1 MAFNKK
7 WENELKIENDKIPWY
22 LNGFFIIAVFFA
34 SYAFFFIPAII
45 LWGIRMAKYKGKR
58 KITVVVT
65 SLFVTVP
72 LVVGTV
78 GNIKEKNTINKIMV
92 FIENGNYNEAENL
105 LQAQKSIL
113 RKTTYYELY
122 AKMYEEEG
130 RYDAAA
136 ESLLEYCR
144 EEKDVLKISS
154 DILDQLTEL
163 QNNVSTDKKDEIE
176 KLFVSIDAANMV
188 TEEKKDID
196 KQIETDKEEF
206 AGDNT
211 SFIEIVLYAN
221 DNDVSTPPPPMN
233 ELTWKE
239 YREYVRELV
248 QKSRE
253 IVKEQEEYKKRSGK
267 EEVTQTEW
275 WEENHCYMWKDL
287 KSREE
292 IDAKIQWIL
301 EENRGYIYFTVYD
314 KDDRFNTTIH
324 EFRIDGEWNY
334 FSAPTG
340 EWKFSVEMRNGTEF
354 LVVYTDITESVDPI
368 VLKEC
373 DSTDW
378 DVG

>member
-1 MAFNKK
+1 M
-7 WENELKIENDKIPWY
+7 
-22 LNGFFIIAVFFA
+22 
-34 SYAFFFIPAII
+34 
-45 LWGIRMAKYKGKR
+45 
-58 KITVVVT
+58 
-65 SLFVTVP
+65 
-72 LVVGTV
+72 
-78 GNIKEKNTINKIMV
+78 
-92 FIENGNYNEAENL
+92 
-105 LQAQKSIL
+105 
-113 RKTTYYELY
+113 
-122 AKMYEEEG
+122 
-130 RYDAAA
+130 
-136 ESLLEYCR
+136 
-144 EEKDVLKISS
+144 
-154 DILDQLTEL
+154 
-163 QNNVSTDKKDEIE
+163 
-176 KLFVSIDAANMV
+176 
-188 TEEKKDID
+188 
-196 KQIETDKEEF
+196 
-206 AGDNT
+206 
-211 SFIEIVLYAN
+211 LYAN

-373 DSTDW
+373 DSTDL